1 MLTIELRVVSKF
13 GARGA
18 SLINTYLLV
27 FKRIIIYYISYILYD
42 PIRSTHHSKVGMC

>member
-18 SLINTYLLV
+18 SLINTYLFGV
-27 FKRIIIYYISYILYD
+27 QENYYILYIIYF
-42 PIRSTHHSKVGMC
+42 IRSN